1 MRMTP
6 RMRIRLRRQQ
16 RGDFL
21 NPMRGDVRKRIAV
34 VYLARVAEG
43 MDVFSRFSNSYLK
56 YSSGYDHDFIVLAK
70 GLRNRGE
77 RAYIG
82 DIFSKIDH
90 RLISISDEGYDINAY
105 LYVAK
110 KLDHDYVLFCNTH
123 TEILADGW
131 LSKMMAAAEL
141 ENVGLVG
148 ATASYE
154 SISISQKL
162 VAKAVWLAT
171 NRKLPFDD
179 GFYKSFRRYLDFHCQ
194 KWVRS
199 RKFSRRFLK
208 GELFRR
214 SFFWNYKLGRF

>member
-1 MRMTP
+1 MITT
-6 RMRIRLRRQQ
+6 LSCS
-16 RGDFL
+16 L
-21 NPMRGDVRKRIAV
+21 
-34 VYLARVAEG
+34 
-43 MDVFSRFSNSYLK
+43 
-56 YSSGYDHDFIVLAK
+56 K

-77 RAYIG
+77 RAYID

-123 TEILADGW
+123 TEILSDGW
-131 LSKMMAAAEL
+131 LSKMVAAAEL

-162 VAKAVWLAT
+162 ISKAVWLAT

-179 GFYKSFRRYLDFHCQ
+179 EFYKSFRRYLDFHCQ

-199 RKFSRRFLK
+199 GKFSRRLLK
-208 GELFRR
+208 GELFREPFSGPINLADFDDEYDDFWARNDDDRRR
-214 SFFWNYKLGRF
+214 SDGISKISLLP

>member
-1 MRMTP
+1 
-6 RMRIRLRRQQ
+6 
-16 RGDFL
+16 
-21 NPMRGDVRKRIAV
+21 
-34 VYLARVAEG
+34 

-77 RAYIG
+77 RVYID

-90 RLISISDEGYDINAY
+90 KLISISDEGYDINAY
-105 LYVAK
+105 LYIAK

-123 TEILADGW
+123 TEILSEGW
-131 LSKMMAAAEL
+131 LGKMVAAAEL
-141 ENVGLVG
+141 KNVGLVG

-162 VAKAVWLAT
+162 VQKAVWLAT
-171 NRKLPFDD
+171 NRKLPFDEK
-179 GFYKSFRRYLDFHCQ
+179 FYKSFRRYIDFHCQ

-199 RKFSRRFLK
+199 GKISPQTSKRRLFSPTFFWIHKSRRF
-208 GELFRR
+208 RR
-214 SFFWNYKLGRF
+214 